1 MFLFLIFF
9 LIYAP
14 ALRANGSEVLV
25 SVSDEQSV
33 MGCSE
38 SAMSGA
44 YYLTP
49 VPKKVT
55 ETKGCYSFVGEP
67 EVRIQVRQRD
77 FSSPEAYVLEVSPKG
92 VFIKAGGDAGAFY
105 AQQTLA
111 QLIAF
116 SASGADGASD
126 SAGVSCSDD
135 ASGKAGVLQTT
146 TIQCV
151 RIEDEPRFGYR
162 GLHVDV
168 SRHFRSVEFLKKQ
181 MDAMALFKMNKMHLH
196 LTDAAG
202 WRIQI
207 DAYPRLTEFAAWRP
221 EALWKDWW
229 EGQRLYAQ
237 EDSEGAYGGYYTKHD
252 IAELVRYA
260 AERHIE
266 LIPEIEMP
274 SHSEEVLAAYPE
286 LGCSGEAYKDSDFCV
301 GKEEVF
307 TFLET
312 VLDEVIEMFPS
323 EFIHIGGDEA
333 GKQHWITC
341 PDCQQRMRDEG
352 LTDVD
357 ELQSYMIRRIGEFV
371 ASRGRRIIGWDEI
384 LQGGLASGATVMS
397 WRGTE
402 GGIEAMKMGHDVIMS
417 PGRYCYLDHAQDA
430 PFREP
435 ESIGGYLPLD
445 SVYVYEPIEKT
456 MPAEGLH
463 HLLGVQAN
471 LWSEYVPTDEHAE
484 YMYWPRAIAIAETGW
499 SMPENKC
506 LSENLCQNVSS
517 ETASRDFR
525 TRALKA
531 IELLQARG
539 YNTFDLAN
547 EYGERKLAQT
557 GLEHKA
563 KGKSVKYLKPIQ
575 EWYPAAGEKTFTDG
589 VIGGWTYSDKRWQGF
604 LSEIDVVIDLEQV
617 QTISYV
623 GGTFMQ
629 LKGPGVFMPQKVEI
643 SVSEDGEDFELIATV
658 WNDVSTE
665 IPDLLFRSFDTIT
678 STKARYVR
686 YHAYRSPKR
695 GFIFLDEIIVN

>member
-1 MFLFLIFF
+1 MRLI
-9 LIYAP
+9 LILILVFAP
-14 ALRANGSEVLV
+14 ALRAFGSGVLV
-25 SVSDEQSV
+25 SVHAELTAA
-33 MGCSE
+33 E
-38 SAMSGA
+38 H
-44 YYLTP
+44 LTP
-49 VPKKVT
+49 VPRELT
-55 ETKGCYSFVGEP
+55 RTKGCYTYQEQPV
-67 EVRIQVRQRD
+67 VKIRISEKD
-77 FSSPEAYVLEVSPKG
+77 FTTPEAYVLEVTPKG
-92 VFIKAGGDAGAFY
+92 VTIKAGGEAGAFY

-116 SASGADGASD
+116 STD
-126 SAGVSCSDD
+126 
-135 ASGKAGVLQTT
+135 K
-146 TIQCV
+146 TIQCCK
-151 RIEDEPRFGYR
+151 ITDEPRFPYR

-207 DAYPRLTEFAAWRP
+207 DAYPRLTDFAAWRP

-229 EGQRLYAQ
+229 AGQRLYTQ
-237 EDSEGAYGGYYTKHD
+237 EDSEGAYGGYYTKAD

-286 LGCSGEAYKDSDFCV
+286 FGCTGEAYKDSDFCV

-312 VLDEVIEMFPS
+312 VLDEVIAMFPS
-323 EFIHIGGDEA
+323 QYIHIGGDEA
-333 GKQHWITC
+333 GKQHWKTC
-341 PDCQQRMRDEG
+341 PHCQQRMKAEG
-352 LTDVD
+352 LADVD
-357 ELQSYMIRRIGEFV
+357 ELQSYMIKRISEFV

-402 GGIEAMKMGHDVIMS
+402 GGIEAMKQGHDVIMS

-445 SVYVYEPIEKT
+445 SVYVYEPIEKS
-456 MPAEGLH
+456 MPKEGLH

-499 SMPENKC
+499 SQPENKC
-506 LSENLCQNVSS
+506 LD
-517 ETASRDFR
+517 DFR
-525 TRALKA
+525 VRALKA
-531 IELLQARG
+531 IELLQAKG

-563 KGKSVKYLKPIQ
+563 KGKSVKYLKPVQ

-604 LSEIDVVIDLEQV
+604 LSEIDVVIDLEEV
-617 QTISYV
+617 QTINYV

-629 LKGPGVFMPQKVEI
+629 LAGPGVFMPQKVEI
-643 SVSEDGEDFELIATV
+643 SVSEDGENFVEIATV

-665 IPDLLFRSFDTIT
+665 IPDLLFRSFDTIA
-678 STKARYVR
+678 SVKARYVR